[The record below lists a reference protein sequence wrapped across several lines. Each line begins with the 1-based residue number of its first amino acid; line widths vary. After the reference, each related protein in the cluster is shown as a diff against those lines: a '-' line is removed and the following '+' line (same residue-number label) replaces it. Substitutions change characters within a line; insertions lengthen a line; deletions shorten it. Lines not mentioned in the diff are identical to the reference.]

1 MGFARAR
8 FADQHHRLRPPD
20 IAARGKVRDPRRRH
34 RGVSE
39 VELGQGLDP
48 GQTGFLDPAHHRLAL
63 ALLDLGRQQR
73 IEILDV
79 AMPLTDRRQ
88 RLELPGNRRHFQ
100 RSAMV
105 PDGLLM
111 KGDGGQRRFPLGH
124 DVVS

>member
-1 MGFARAR
+1 MGFAGAR

-20 IAARGKVRDPRRRH
+20 IAARGKDPRRRH

-88 RLELPGNRRHFQ
+88 RFELPGNRRHLQ
-100 RSAMV
+100 GTAMV
-105 PDGLLM
+105 PDCLLM
-111 KGDGGQRRFPLGH
+111 KGGGGRRCLPPGH
-124 DVVS
+124 GATS